1 MPCSARHVFV
11 SGQELAQPSAFR
23 LLGLIHYRVCFTE
36 FVVNRK
42 FLKDAI
48 ATRVATNKGRVPI
61 SAGCIVAL
69 VEGLKPT
76 GQDTIRFTVPGE
88 AAVLE
93 MPSDDFRDVT
103 ERID

>member
-1 MPCSARHVFV
+1 MWS
-11 SGQELAQPSAFR
+11 
-23 LLGLIHYRVCFTE
+23 TE
-36 FVVNRK
+36 FGVNRK

-61 SAGCIVAL
+61 IAGCIVAL

-76 GQDTIRFTVPGE
+76 GEDTIRFIVPGDST
-88 AAVLE
+88 VLE

>member
-1 MPCSARHVFV
+1 
-11 SGQELAQPSAFR
+11 
-23 LLGLIHYRVCFTE
+23 
-36 FVVNRK
+36 VNRK

-76 GQDTIRFTVPGE
+76 GQDTILFIVPGD

-93 MPSDDFRDVT
+93 MPSDDFRDIT

>member
-1 MPCSARHVFV
+1 VTHR
-11 SGQELAQPSAFR
+11 FR
-23 LLGLIHYRVCFTE
+23 CVRLPGLNTIEVWFTE

-42 FLKDAI
+42 FLRDAI

-69 VEGLKPT
+69 VEGLRPT
-76 GQDTIRFTVPGE
+76 LQDTIRFIVPGE
-88 AAVLE
+88 ATILE

-103 ERID
+103 ERLD

>member
-1 MPCSARHVFV
+1 M
-11 SGQELAQPSAFR
+11 
-23 LLGLIHYRVCFTE
+23 CFTK

-61 SAGCIVAL
+61 NAGCIVAL

-93 MPSDDFRDVT
+93 MPSDDFRDIT